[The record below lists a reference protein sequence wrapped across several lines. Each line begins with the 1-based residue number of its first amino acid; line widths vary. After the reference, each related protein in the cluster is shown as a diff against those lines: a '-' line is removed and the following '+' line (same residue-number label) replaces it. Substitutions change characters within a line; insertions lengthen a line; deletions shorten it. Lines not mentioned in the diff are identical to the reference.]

1 MAVGFFTPSGSQ
13 SVNPYGDPRFYSEK
27 PLPGYVS
34 TTTQM
39 GKWIHAPMSHV
50 DWVTRAADIMAS
62 NILHNWQAAGGKPE
76 GWDEATY
83 GSWSALVMRNAGQET
98 MNAADYKQL
107 VNWLNNGYMPVDG
120 DWFDIHIGDYI
131 PPSQYDWMMSPDDIV
146 KYREEEAKAQE
157 KELERQIK
165 LMQMQIELTKAS
177 RSSGSSSRSSYSY
190 RSYGGGGGGGGLDP
204 FAQAKLEL
212 DWFIARNNAAIQQGR
227 LDLDRLELEFEMQ
240 YKQALLDFQRQ
251 EAEYNRQL
259 ELEKIRTQ
267 RGLAVAQTM
276 ANPNDALQRE
286 YMLRHY
292 NKLPVGQEPIGTLVD
307 MFTGNSGGPGTWS
320 QGQNLNVQNWG
331 FNQIQPPPQN
341 PWTPDTENSPNA
353 PQFASGTT
361 TNDKAEYGHTR
372 ERFFIVGDS
381 EDGSPTGNE
390 ELIINHDGG
399 RITVIP
405 NKHLKPALSAIFSGR
420 VRYATQ
426 RR

>member
-1 MAVGFFTPSGSQ
+1 MAVSFFTPSGQS
-13 SVNPYGDPRFYSEK
+13 SVNQTLDPRFFSEQ

-39 GKWIHAPMSHV
+39 GKWIHAPVSHV
-50 DWVTRAADIMAS
+50 DWVTKAADIMAS
-62 NILHNWQAAGGKPE
+62 NILHNWRAAGGKPE
-76 GWDEATY
+76 GWDESIY
-83 GSWSALVMRNAGQET
+83 GSWSAIVMRNAGQET
-98 MNAADYKQL
+98 MNAGDYKQL
-107 VNWLNNGYMPVDG
+107 VNWLNNGYTPRNG
-120 DWFDIHIGDYI
+120 DWFNIHVGQYI

-146 KYREEEAKAQE
+146 KYRENEAKAQE
-157 KELERQIK
+157 KELERQVK
-165 LMQMQIELTKAS
+165 LMQLQIELSRAS
-177 RSSGSSSRSSYSY
+177 RSSSSGSSTRY
-190 RSYGGGGGGGGLDP
+190 YGGGGGVGGGLDP
-204 FAQAKLEL
+204 FAEAKLEL
-212 DWFIARNNAAIQQGR
+212 DWFIARNNVEIQQGR
-227 LDLDRLELEFEMQ
+227 LDLERIQLEFDMQ

-292 NKLPVGQEPIGTLVD
+292 NKLPVGQEPVGTLVD

-320 QGQNLNVQNWG
+320 QGQNINAQNWG
-331 FNQIQPPPQN
+331 FSQINPAPQN
-341 PWTPDTENSPNA
+341 QWTPDTENSPNA

-361 TNDKAEYGHTR
+361 TNNKTEYGHTR

-381 EDGSPTGNE
+381 EDGRPTGNE
-390 ELIINHDGG
+390 ELIINHDRG

-405 NKHLKPALSAIFSGR
+405 NKHLKPALSALYAGR
-420 VRYATQ
+420 VKYATQ
-426 RR
+426 EW